1 MNDFNIILDNKIIL
15 LNVIINII
23 RFKCLLA
30 FNIIFK
36 IKKIISKI

>member
-23 RFKCLLA
+23 KFKCLLT